1 MHRKCFVRTFI
12 HSLQLVNLV
21 IDLEKVVFG
30 EGNCQGSRLTLCSS
44 DSKPKFK
51 TNMVKPRKRRFHSIE
66 SDSDTD

>member
-30 EGNCQGSRLTLCSS
+30 EGNCQGSRLTLCSI
-44 DSKPKFK
+44 DSKAKFK
-51 TNMVKPRKRRFHSIE
+51 TN
-66 SDSDTD
+66 